1 MLNVYNTKS
10 GRFTTQPLLIKGSVS
25 KSPVWALYMDE
36 KGRFWIGTE
45 QGLLLYDPQ
54 IGTCVK
60 LPVERCLNEKGS
72 LWVRAI
78 TRTRDGAIWLG
89 TSEQGVCRITES
101 ASGDMWMD
109 LLFFRLLKI
118 QSASFILLIM
128 DCVVTLS
135 DV

>member
-1 MLNVYNTKS
+1 MLTVYNTKS

-60 LPVERCLNEKGS
+60 LR
-72 LWVRAI
+72 W
-78 TRTRDGAIWLG
+78 
-89 TSEQGVCRITES
+89 
-101 ASGDMWMD
+101 
-109 LLFFRLLKI
+109 
-118 QSASFILLIM
+118 
-128 DCVVTLS
+128 S